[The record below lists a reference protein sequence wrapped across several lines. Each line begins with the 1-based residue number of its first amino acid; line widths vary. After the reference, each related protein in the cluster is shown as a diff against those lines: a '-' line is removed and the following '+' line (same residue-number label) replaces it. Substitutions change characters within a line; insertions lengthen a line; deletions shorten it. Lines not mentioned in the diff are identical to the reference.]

1 MANKKNTP
9 EKPQEPGGLPP
20 ELMVPGQVNPESTQN
35 DTGDKQGDKTA
46 SEQNTAADS
55 GGGNAGDDRGSGSEP
70 EQDSDGVYVV
80 VKGRSV
86 QHDGELYRE
95 NQQITL
101 DDADACRLM
110 NLGAVMSL
118 EAVRKIL
125 AKANR
130 PGTVTI
136 NGR

>member
-20 ELMVPGQVNPESTQN
+20 ELMVPGQVNPVKDLE
-35 DTGDKQGDKTA
+35 TA
-46 SEQNTAADS
+46 
-55 GGGNAGDDRGSGSEP
+55 GSEP
-70 EQDSDGVYVV
+70 VTETVSAQNFTPKPDPEADGVYVV

-86 QHDGELYRE
+86 QHDGEFYRE

-101 DDADACRLM
+101 DDSDAVRLID
-110 NLGAVMSL
+110 LGVVMTL
-118 EAVRKIL
+118 EAVREKL
-125 AKANR
+125 AKTN
-130 PGTVTI
+130 PSGTVTI

>member
-20 ELMVPGQVNPESTQN
+20 GLMVNGQSNPESQQN
-35 DTGDKQGDKTA
+35 DSGDKQGNKITA
-46 SEQNTAADS
+46 GLNTAADS
-55 GGGNAGDDRGSGSEP
+55 GGGNAGDEQRSDP
-70 EQDSDGVYVV
+70 EHGTDNVYVV
-80 VKGRSV
+80 AKGRSV
-86 QHDGELYRE
+86 QHNGELYRD

-101 DDADACRLM
+101 DGTDADRLVK
-110 NLGAVMSL
+110 LGAVISL
-118 EAVRKIL
+118 EAVRKML
-125 AKANR
+125 VKANP

>member
-20 ELMVPGQVNPESTQN
+20 ELMVPGQDNAESQQS
-35 DTGDKQGDKTA
+35 DSGDKQGDQTTA
-46 SEQNTAADS
+46 EHNAEADS
-55 GGGNAGDDRGSGSEP
+55 GGESAGDEQRSDP
-70 EQDSDGVYVV
+70 EQRADNVYVV
-80 VKGRSV
+80 AKGRCV

-95 NQQITL
+95 NQQILL
-101 DDADACRLM
+101 DDSDAARLID
-110 NLGAVMSL
+110 LGVVMSL
-118 EAVRKIL
+118 EAVRKLL
-125 AKANR
+125 AKANP

>member
-20 ELMVPGQVNPESTQN
+20 ELMVPGQVNPVKDPETAGNEPVTETVSAQN
-35 DTGDKQGDKTA
+35 FTPDP
-46 SEQNTAADS
+46 
-55 GGGNAGDDRGSGSEP
+55 EP
-70 EQDSDGVYVV
+70 EANGVYVV

-95 NQQITL
+95 NQQILL
-101 DDADACRLM
+101 DDTDAVRLID
-110 NLGAVMSL
+110 LGVVMTL
-118 EAVRKIL
+118 EAVREML
-125 AKANR
+125 AKANP

>member
-20 ELMVPGQVNPESTQN
+20 ELMVPGQGNPVKDPETAGN
-35 DTGDKQGDKTA
+35 EPVTETA
-46 SEQNTAADS
+46 SAQNLTP
-55 GGGNAGDDRGSGSEP
+55 EP
-70 EQDSDGVYVV
+70 EADGVYVV

-101 DDADACRLM
+101 DDADAARLID
-110 NLGAVMSL
+110 LGVVMTL
-118 EAVRKIL
+118 EAVRKML
-125 AKANR
+125 AKANP

>member
-20 ELMVPGQVNPESTQN
+20 ELMVPGQVNPVKEPE
-35 DTGDKQGDKTA
+35 TA
-46 SEQNTAADS
+46 
-55 GGGNAGDDRGSGSEP
+55 GSEP
-70 EQDSDGVYVV
+70 VTETVSAQNFTPEPVPEADGVYVV

-86 QHDGELYRE
+86 QHDGEFYRE

-125 AKANR
+125 AKANP

>member
-20 ELMVPGQVNPESTQN
+20 ELMVNGQSSPESQQN
-35 DTGDKQGDKTA
+35 DSGDKQGDKTTA
-46 SEQNTAADS
+46 ELNTAADS
-55 GGGNAGDDRGSGSEP
+55 GCGNAGDEQRSDP
-70 EQDSDGVYVV
+70 EHGADNVYVV
-80 VKGRSV
+80 AKGRSV
-86 QHDGELYRE
+86 QHNGELYRE

-101 DDADACRLM
+101 DGTDADRLVK
-110 NLGAVMSL
+110 LGAVMSL
-118 EAVRKIL
+118 EAVRKML
-125 AKANR
+125 AKANP

>member
-9 EKPQEPGGLPP
+9 EKPQETGGLPP
-20 ELMVPGQVNPESTQN
+20 ELMVPGQVNQEKDPET
-35 DTGDKQGDKTA
+35 T
-46 SEQNTAADS
+46 
-55 GGGNAGDDRGSGSEP
+55 GSEP
-70 EQDSDGVYVV
+70 VTETVSAQNFTPEPDPAPEADGVYVV

-86 QHDGELYRE
+86 QHDGEFYRE

-101 DDADACRLM
+101 DDSDAVRLID
-110 NLGAVMSL
+110 LGVVMSL
-118 EAVRKIL
+118 EAVREKL
-125 AKANR
+125 AKANP